1 MFEAFA
7 MNQVAKGMPNRMI
20 NVAGMFIRDIQR
32 SFTNASKDEQQAA
45 IEDYYNLDQVRN
57 AIITTTSRSSQSQRA
72 AEHLLRCT
80 RRFSLI
86 FNAICSYG
94 VIKVKRCAIQ
104 SIVIL
109 SWVMNLN
116 LYVVHPSPELFFSR
130 LGLRDAS

>member
-57 AIITTTSRSSQSQRA
+57 AIITTTSRSSQRRVLIDHWTTFDSILEEDVEVIQA
-72 AEHLLRCT
+72 AFLQ
-80 RRFSLI
+80 I
-86 FNAICSYG
+86 FG
-94 VIKVKRCAIQ
+94 
-104 SIVIL
+104 
-109 SWVMNLN
+109 
-116 LYVVHPSPELFFSR
+116 
-130 LGLRDAS
+130 